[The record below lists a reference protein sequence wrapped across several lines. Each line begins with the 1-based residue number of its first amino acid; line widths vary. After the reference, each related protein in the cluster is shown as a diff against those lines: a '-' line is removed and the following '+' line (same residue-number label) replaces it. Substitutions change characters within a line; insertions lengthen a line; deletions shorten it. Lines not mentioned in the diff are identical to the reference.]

1 MTNEKLNRIIELVE
15 NLAKET
21 DTDSDRI
28 VQCLTGY
35 AWGEEDAGIIVD
47 TIVGIE

>member
-21 DTDSDRI
+21 DTDSDVI
-28 VQCLTGY
+28 IYYLTGY
-35 AWGEEDAGIIVD
+35 AWGEEDAGIIID